1 MMIPAVLV
9 ALLVVSM
16 PLAAASP
23 APTPVR
29 PAGLDLSLPPDALAG
44 LQEPAAPPVAPAA
57 RAMHPVDAAV
67 GRGAE
72 LPYGYGY
79 EARQAGRGSGRAMG
93 RGRRR

>member
-1 MMIPAVLV
+1 MRSPAVLV

-23 APTPVR
+23 APAR

-44 LQEPAAPPVAPAA
+44 LQEPVALPAAPAA
-57 RAMHPVDAAV
+57 GAMHPVDAAV

-79 EARQAGRGSGRAMG
+79 EARQAGRGSGRGMG